1 MNFVYESALMTT
13 NVVLNHSFTTQV
25 LRNLAR
31 VKALMITFSTD
42 VGDDKNKPGSN
53 EMYLPQASLT
63 DDGNDTDLEIF
74 VTLGGAKI
82 DGFSGRAQRR
92 S

>member
-31 VKALMITFSTD
+31 GKALMITFSTD
-42 VGDDKNKPGSN
+42 VGDDKDKPGSN
-53 EMYLPQASLT
+53 EMYIPQASLT
-63 DDGNDTDLEIF
+63 DDGNDTEVDF
-74 VTLGGAKI
+74 SVTLGGQKI
-82 DGFSGRAQRR
+82 NSVPCWPAGGG
-92 S
+92 